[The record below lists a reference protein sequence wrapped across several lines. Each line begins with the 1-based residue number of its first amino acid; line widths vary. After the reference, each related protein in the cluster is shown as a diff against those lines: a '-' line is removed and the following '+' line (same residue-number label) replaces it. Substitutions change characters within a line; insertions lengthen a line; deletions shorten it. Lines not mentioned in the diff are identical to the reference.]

1 MTFFAISVDRIDEL
15 FELETLVEIK
25 LVDVNEF
32 NLNLTITL
40 ARIAHIKQT
49 GKFLEL
55 RLGIVFES
63 NNELDRSVITIIHF
77 VYASIEFSGPI
88 NW

>member
-63 NNELDRSVITIIHF
+63 NTELDRSVITIIHF

>member
-63 NNELDRSVITIIHF
+63 NTELDRSVITIIHL